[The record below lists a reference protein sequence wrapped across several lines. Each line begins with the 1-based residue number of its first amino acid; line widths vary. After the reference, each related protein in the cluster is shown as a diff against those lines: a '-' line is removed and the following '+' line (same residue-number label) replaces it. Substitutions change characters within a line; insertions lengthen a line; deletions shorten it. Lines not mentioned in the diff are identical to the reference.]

1 MINRASA
8 RKYMEE
14 MEQQRRRRRDRSR
27 QEAERQQMQ
36 IDRVRSEIKARFK
49 EANKESKRES
59 LIKCRNR

>member
-1 MINRASA
+1 
-8 RKYMEE
+8 MEE

-49 EANKESKRES
+49 EANKESKRVS